1 MPTHYYF
8 IIIPILIFFGVDM
21 YLRFFKKD
29 IYHNIA
35 KRKLINGILLIP
47 LFPFIIYGIMVHK
60 QNFDKTLWI
69 GISACAILCC
79 FGVIHSSLN
88 RLKNDE

>member
-8 IIIPILIFFGVDM
+8 IIIPLLIYVGIDM

-29 IYHNIA
+29 IYHHIA
-35 KRKLINGILLIP
+35 QRKLINGIVSIP
-47 LFPFIIYGIMVHK
+47 LLPFIIYGIMVHK
-60 QNFDKTLWI
+60 QNFDKTLWM
-69 GISACAILCC
+69 GISACCILCC
-79 FGVIHSSLN
+79 FRIIYLSLH

>member
-1 MPTHYYF
+1 MPSYYYF
-8 IIIPILIFFGVDM
+8 LIIPLLIFFVIDVC
-21 YLRFFKKD
+21 LRVFKKD

-35 KRKLINGILLIP
+35 KRKLINGIVLMP

-69 GISACAILCC
+69 GISACCILCC
-79 FGVIHSSLN
+79 FRIIHLSLK
-88 RLKNDE
+88 RLKNND